1 MVNVNGQDLE
11 LVILRGHHEIPQVLG
26 ETVIGSER
34 TRTDFVVIVTGMT
47 IDVNET
53 GIQIIE
59 RAMQTT
65 HVDGEMMGSVTNAWR
80 RDGETGIQ
88 TSIVIGTGSETESLP
103 GILLETVVGRLARN
117 VTDVL
122 RERLGVNGRPIL
134 RKRAKNAK
142 TVGIET
148 VIARRRKNQ
157 HGWIHISLPL
167 LAQVYLV
174 LKVQRV
180 NLTVYKLGRRE

>member
-1 MVNVNGQDLE
+1 MNVNGQDPE
-11 LVILRGHHEIPQVLG
+11 LVILRGHHEIPQALG
-26 ETVIGSER
+26 ETAIGSAR

-59 RAMQTT
+59 RATQTT
-65 HVDGEMMGSVTNAWR
+65 HVDGEMMGSVMNAWR
-80 RDGETGIQ
+80 RGGETGMQ
-88 TSIVIGTGSETESLP
+88 TSIVIGTGSETESLS

-117 VTDVL
+117 VTDAL

-134 RKRAKNAK
+134 LMKRAKYAK
-142 TVGIET
+142 TVRIET

-157 HGWIHISLPL
+157 HGWIHISLSLPV
-167 LAQVYLV
+167 QVYLV
-174 LKVQRV
+174 LKVQWV